1 MLQNLYNVANRK
13 KLKKKF
19 NEKYQRKQNVQ
30 KLLDKQQL
38 NVLKY
43 V

>member
-1 MLQNLYNVANRK
+1 MLQNLYKISA
-13 KLKKKF
+13 
-19 NEKYQRKQNVQ
+19 EKYQRKQNVQ